1 MYIPEYIYSERPK
14 MDWKLPGY
22 AKDMEQHIDVIH
34 TTVFMQR
41 WRKGAG

>member
-1 MYIPEYIYSERPK
+1 MYIPEYIFSERPK

-22 AKDMEQHIDVIH
+22 ATDMEQLMDVIH
-34 TTVFMQR
+34 TVFMQR